1 MSEGL
6 PVTIGIPQ
14 GSILGPLLF
23 IIYINDLP
31 QSLTYCKVTL
41 YADDSIVYCSES
53 TPQNMQMKMN
63 NDFHSPAL
71 WFDTNKLKVNAS
83 KSKLM
88 LFGHSIRTGPF
99 STMFLT
105 ICGENLE
112 HVESFKYLGVTLN
125 KRLTWDDHILSI
137 VSKIRKR
144 ITVLNRIKYLLSLS
158 ARITY
163 YNTMMMPIFEHNSI
177 VWGD

>member
-1 MSEGL
+1 
-6 PVTIGIPQ
+6 
-14 GSILGPLLF
+14 
-23 IIYINDLP
+23 
-31 QSLTYCKVTL
+31 
-41 YADDSIVYCSES
+41 
-53 TPQNMQMKMN
+53 MQMKMN

-125 KRLTWDDHILSI
+125 QHLTWDDHILSI
-137 VSKIRKR
+137 VSKIHKR
-144 ITVLNRIKYLLSLS
+144 IAVLNRITYLLPLS
-158 ARITY
+158 ARITN
-163 YNTMMMPIFEHNSI
+163 YNMMMKPIF
-177 VWGD
+177 